1 MTPGDVPNRIGSRR
15 AYLRITIIEELRS
28 IHQTNE
34 GTRLLHLLQ
43 DLHLLLVILCDL
55 HRLTQTNQSVL
66 TRHLRVGSKLH
77 IASQCL
83 VAYLCIRSVLRDHI
97 QRISGLIT
105 LPNQQSLQSSILR
118 STFTLHES

>member
-28 IHQTNE
+28 IHQANE
-34 GTRLLHLLQ
+34 SARLLHLLQ

-55 HRLTQTNQSVL
+55 HCLTQTDQSVL
-66 TRHLRVGSKLH
+66 TRHLRVGSELH
-77 IASQCL
+77 IASQRL
-83 VAYLCIRSVLRDHI
+83 VAHLFIGSVLRDHI

-105 LPNQQSLQSSILR
+105 LPNQQSLQSGLFR
-118 STFTLHES
+118 RAFTLHES